1 MAALVAD
8 DEVWLGAVA
17 TLHAHPNLSG
27 ATAGSPSPAGLR
39 WVPVHGHT
47 PRFVAD
53 LSVYLNREMGWSGL
67 LE

>member
-1 MAALVAD
+1 M
-8 DEVWLGAVA
+8 A

-39 WVPVHGHT
+39 WVPVHGHA